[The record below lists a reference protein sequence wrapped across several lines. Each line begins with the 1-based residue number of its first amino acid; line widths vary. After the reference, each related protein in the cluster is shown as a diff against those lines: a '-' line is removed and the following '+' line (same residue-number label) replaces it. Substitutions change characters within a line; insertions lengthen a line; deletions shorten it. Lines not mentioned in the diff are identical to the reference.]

1 MGKWGKSLKILK
13 QAIKLKPNSVDAHYN
28 LAASYLS
35 LGDRP
40 SAMAGHKILLELDQ
54 GAARDLY
61 RLITDS
67 YQLRIDARAWRN
79 SNPAALQN
87 K

>member
-1 MGKWGKSLKILK
+1 
-13 QAIKLKPNSVDAHYN
+13 
-28 LAASYLS
+28 
-35 LGDRP
+35 
-40 SAMAGHKILLELDQ
+40 MAGHKILLELDQ